1 VKTRIAP
8 LLLVALAAF
17 ALGQPAPKP
26 VEPLRT
32 AGDSPLDV
40 LHIRLDVTPDLPK
53 KSVAAVA
60 WLKVAAL
67 VPTERISLDAVG
79 FTINAVE
86 LGGPDQEKR
95 TPLTH
100 RHDGT
105 KLHIELPEKWPAE
118 TTGWLRIAY
127 TVTKP
132 TQGLYFF
139 GPTAAEPDVPLTVW
153 SQGEPLEGRH
163 WIPCL
168 DHPAERQTTEMRI
181 TVPEGFEALSNG
193 RLVSKKPNADK
204 TATFHWSQQDP
215 HPSYLMTMVVGKYAV
230 VTEEWKGKPVQY
242 YVPPGKRADV
252 ARSFGRTREMLDFF
266 SKRFG
271 IDYPWEKYAQVVVEQ
286 FTWGGMENTSATTL
300 VDSAIQDERSML
312 DGTPD
317 GLIAHEMGHQ
327 WWGDLV
333 TARDWAHLWLN
344 EGFASYC
351 EVLWDDHKLGKDEGA
366 YTLYQKIHGAIE
378 GGKDRPVVDRRYK
391 DPLTMFDGRAYPKG
405 AWVLHMLRCQL
416 GEEVFWKCIRTYGT
430 EHRHKSVE
438 TSDLRRT
445 CERVTGKNLER
456 FFYDWTE
463 RPGAPLLDVKIE
475 YLADT
480 KQLKVTVKQTQPGEP
495 FHVPLPVRVRGKS
508 AKPDDHVIPIAEKEV
523 TTHIP
528 LPDAPAGVE
537 IDPDLTVLTEIKE
550 HKGKDWWAAQ
560 LQSGTSVASR
570 VRAAKYF
577 GKARDVGPLAQALKV
592 ELFWGVAGEIAA
604 QLGEV
609 GGEAARDALMAG
621 LKHESAKVR
630 RPCADALGKF
640 AKDEKAA
647 ATLKE
652 IIQKGDKSYA
662 VEAAAVRAFGSLKL
676 DRSSAV
682 FLPVLARESFT
693 DQIRSAALESLGKS
707 RDLDALDA
715 LATWTQRGKN
725 RRARATALEA
735 VARLLNETTPTDD
748 QRRRA
753 LDAVTAPLAAE
764 GEHPH
769 VRRAAVNALRTLGSA
784 ALAKAEI
791 LEAIEHH
798 DPDSGLRDLAKE
810 ALKAVRGPAPANQEV
825 DKLKAELER
834 VRKDAAKV
842 QDRLERLEKLGR
854 PGWGPG
860 KGGSP

>member
-1 VKTRIAP
+1 MTTRFAP
-8 LLLVALAAF
+8 LLLVAVAAF
-17 ALGQPAPKP
+17 ARGQSAPA
-26 VEPLRT
+26 EPLRT
-32 AGDSPLDV
+32 AGGSPLDV
-40 LHIRLDVTPDLPK
+40 LHLRLDVAVDLPK
-53 KSVAAVA
+53 KSATAVA

-67 VPTERISLDAVG
+67 VPTERFSLDAVG
-79 FTINAVE
+79 FAVTAVD

-105 KLHIELPEKWPAE
+105 KLHVDLPEKWPAE
-118 TTGWLRIAY
+118 TTGWVRVAY

-163 WIPCL
+163 WIPCI
-168 DHPAERQTTEMRI
+168 DHPGERQTTEMRI
-181 TVPEGFEALSNG
+181 TVPDGFEALSNG
-193 RLVSKKPNADK
+193 RLVSKAANADK
-204 TATFHWSQQDP
+204 TVTFHWSQQDP
-215 HPSYLMTMVVGKYAV
+215 HPSYLVTMVVGRFAV

-271 IDYPWEKYAQVVVEQ
+271 IEYPWEKYAQVVVEQ

-317 GLIAHEMGHQ
+317 GLIAHELGHQ

-366 YTLYQKIHGAIE
+366 YTLYQKIRGAID

-405 AWVLHMLRCQL
+405 AWVLHMLRCRL
-416 GEEVFWKCIRTYGT
+416 GEEAFWKCIRTYGT

-463 RPGAPLLDVKIE
+463 RPGAPLLDVKSE

-480 KQLKVTVKQTQPGEP
+480 KQLKVTVKQTQPGEA
-495 FHVPLPVRVRGKS
+495 FHFPLPIRVRGKS
-508 AKPDDHVIPIAEKEV
+508 AKSDDHVIEIAEKEV
-523 TTHIP
+523 TTHLP
-528 LPDAPAGVE
+528 LADAPAGVE
-537 IDPDLTVLTEIKE
+537 IDPDLTVLAEITE

-560 LQSGTSVASR
+560 LGTGTSVASR
-570 VRAAKYF
+570 IRAAKYF
-577 GKARDVGPLAQALKV
+577 GKARDAGPLTKALTD
-592 ELFWGVAGEIAA
+592 EPFWGVAGEVAA
-604 QLGEV
+604 RLGEV
-609 GGEAARDALMAG
+609 GGDAARDALLAG
-621 LKHESAKVR
+621 LKSEQAKVR

-640 AKDEKAA
+640 AKDEKVAA
-647 ATLKE
+647 ALKE
-652 IIQKGDKSYA
+652 IVQRGDKSYG
-662 VEAAAVRAFGSLKL
+662 VEAAAVRAYGALKL
-676 DRSSAV
+676 ERPAAV
-682 FLPVLARESFT
+682 FLPVLARESYT
-693 DQIRSAALESLGKS
+693 DQIRSAALEGLGKS

-715 LATWTQRGKN
+715 LTAWTQRGKN
-725 RRARATALEA
+725 RRARATALGA
-735 VARLLNETTPTDD
+735 VARLLNETSPTDD
-748 QRRRA
+748 QRRRG
-753 LDAVTAPLAAE
+753 LDAVTASLAD
-764 GEHPH
+764 GENPH
-769 VRRAAVNALRTLGSA
+769 VRRAATSPATPQNGSSVSA
-784 ALAKAEI
+784 FV
-791 LEAIEHH
+791 
-798 DPDSGLRDLAKE
+798 SGPARRGRRG
-810 ALKAVRGPAPANQEV
+810 RGPRRPARGAQERAGEGPPAV
-825 DKLKAELER
+825 C
-834 VRKDAAKV
+834 
-842 QDRLERLEKLGR
+842 GR
-854 PGWGPG
+854 PR
-860 KGGSP
+860 